1 MMLHSADT
9 PAHTPPLFPRHALQ
23 PVTTFGLA
31 LNCVCAGVPV
41 VFGVLTTDSLEQ
53 ALDRAGGKVGNKGGE
68 AAVTAVE
75 MANLMHDL
83 KSAGLATRPGP

>member
-1 MMLHSADT
+1 M
-9 PAHTPPLFPRHALQ
+9 
-23 PVTTFGLA
+23 
-31 LNCVCAGVPV
+31 

-53 ALDRAGGKVGNKGGE
+53 GLDRAGGKVGNKGGE

-83 KSAGLATRPGP
+83 KAAGKASKP